1 MYPLTSI
8 TSNTLIM
15 QHTVSFVSVN
25 IGQMVY
31 YPNHK
36 RQDKEKKVN
45 KVSSLSMKDR
55 WIIDRPREAVM
66 VCSIQQASWNK
77 IWQVIWHHWLCA
89 TDIWWPTTQ
98 QGDEVLLQQRLADTV
113 MLYGDTKQDSKTDS
127 KYVVMIYY
135 SPVHHIQHMTD
146 N

>member
-8 TSNTLIM
+8 TLNTLIM

-55 WIIDRPREAVM
+55 
-66 VCSIQQASWNK
+66 
-77 IWQVIWHHWLCA
+77 
-89 TDIWWPTTQ
+89 
-98 QGDEVLLQQRLADTV
+98 
-113 MLYGDTKQDSKTDS
+113 
-127 KYVVMIYY
+127 
-135 SPVHHIQHMTD
+135 
-146 N
+146 